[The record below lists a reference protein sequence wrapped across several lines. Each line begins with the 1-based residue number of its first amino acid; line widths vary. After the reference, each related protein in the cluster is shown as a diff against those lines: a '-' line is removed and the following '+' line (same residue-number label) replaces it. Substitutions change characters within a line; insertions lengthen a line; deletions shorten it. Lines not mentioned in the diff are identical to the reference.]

1 MIVNVLKN
9 VNLFVDGRGYAG
21 QVMEVNLPKLT
32 IKTEDHRDGGMDAPA
47 EIDMGMEKLECDF
60 STSNIDAE
68 LLNSWGLAPGNLV
81 PVTFRGALENED
93 GTVTGVTASV
103 RGTVKEV
110 DWGTWKPG
118 EKVPL
123 KCAMAVRYYKFE
135 HADTVVHE
143 IDVDNM
149 TRIINGTDRLEEQR
163 AALGI

>member
-9 VNLFVDGRGYAG
+9 VNLFVDGRGFAG

-32 IKTEDHRDGGMDAPA
+32 VKMEEHRDGGMDAPA
-47 EIDMGMEKLECDF
+47 EIDMGLEKLECDF
-60 STSNIDAE
+60 STSSIDAG
-68 LLNSWGLAPGNLV
+68 LLRSWGLAPGSLV
-81 PVTFRGALENED
+81 PVTFRGALESED
-93 GTVTGVTASV
+93 GTVTPVVASV
-103 RGTVKEV
+103 RGSVKEV
-110 DWGTWKPG
+110 DYGTWKPG

-135 HADTVVHE
+135 HDGALIHE

-149 TRIINGTDRLEEQR
+149 VRIVNGVDRLAEQR